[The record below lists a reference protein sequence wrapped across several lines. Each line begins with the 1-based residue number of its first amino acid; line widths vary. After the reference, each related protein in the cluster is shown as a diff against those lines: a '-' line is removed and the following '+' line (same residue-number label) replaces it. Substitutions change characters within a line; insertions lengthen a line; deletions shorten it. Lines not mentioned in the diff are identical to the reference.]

1 MKRFFVW
8 LTLAG
13 LVMGL
18 CGCTQEQPQP
28 QVTEDTKPVRVEQ
41 PVDFFVPNPMEY
53 PDYTFQHDP
62 TPDELRQMA
71 VKAMLDQLSVQFS
84 VGKFM
89 YYKKSSGSVTKK
101 FFSYVPEVIYAGM
114 PYTVAASSLV
124 QWMEYYDT
132 ETGRFTFNGTGEE
145 LDKTLGN
152 SCAACVG
159 SSWYAVCTSIS
170 SSFATYYMT
179 PSNGCIPVGPYQ
191 SNYGITDYRQY
202 PTDLICADNGQ
213 QVMYQSYG
221 AILPAD
227 GLISTPDVHAVM
239 AIEPAHVVYNEDG
252 TINGDESTVT
262 IADQRAGDG
271 DVFYVLEDE
280 QGNQVSYSGRVRYDY
295 TFAELWNLCYIPVT
309 TAEFMGTKPY
319 DKPEVT
325 FTESAGS
332 SQELITGSIESNY
345 PIRVIRIVLVDQ
357 DGNRNVIDRMI
368 LNNGHINSGKAYSI
382 NTMEL
387 STMMTTP
394 VISEYMEAGK
404 TYSLCL
410 EVAIA
415 NGQNFTLAQVDG
427 LSK

>member
-1 MKRFFVW
+1 MKRWILW

-13 LVMGL
+13 FAVSL
-18 CGCTQEQPQP
+18 CGCKQEAPQNTV
-28 QVTEDTKPVRVEQ
+28 QTQ
-41 PVDFFVPNPMEY
+41 PVTTEETVDFLVPDPMEY
-53 PDYTFQHDP
+53 PDYTFDHTP
-62 TPDELRQMA
+62 TTDELRQMA

-84 VGKFM
+84 VGRFT
-89 YYKKSSGSVTKK
+89 YYQKSSGSVSNK

-114 PYTVAASSLV
+114 PYTIGSSGLV

-159 SSWYAVCTSIS
+159 SSWYAVCTSIGG
-170 SSFATYYMT
+170 SFATYFMT
-179 PSNGCIPVGPYQ
+179 PTNGCIPVGPYV
-191 SNYGITDYRQY
+191 SNYTITDYRQY
-202 PTDLICADNGQ
+202 TTDLICADNGE
-213 QVMYQSYG
+213 QVMYESYA

-227 GLISTPDVHAVM
+227 ALVSSPDVHAIM
-239 AIEPAHVVYNEDG
+239 AIEKAHVVYNEDG
-252 TINGDESTVT
+252 TINGNESTVT

-271 DVFYVLEDE
+271 DLFYILEDE

-295 TFAELWNLCYIPVT
+295 TFTELWNLSYIPVT
-309 TAEFMGTKPY
+309 TAEFMGTKEYVQPT
-319 DKPEVT
+319 VT

-332 SQELITGSIESNY
+332 KQELLSGTVESNY
-345 PIRVIRIVLVDQ
+345 PMRVIRTVLVDQ
-357 DGNRNVIDRMI
+357 DGVRMVVDRML
-368 LNNGHINSGKAYSI
+368 LNNTHVPSGRAYSI
-382 NTMEL
+382 NTLEL
-387 STMMTTP
+387 NMALTDAVLS
-394 VISEYMEAGK
+394 SYMEEGK

-415 NGQNFTLAQVDG
+415 NGRNFTVARADG